1 MGQQWECWVLG
12 IGLLYAVFMLCKQS
26 CTKSPIHLTS
36 WKLESTCK
44 MWCSSPLAS
53 HRWLMNETTANK
65 RDYSQDSTVSA
76 IDGKLWDSY
85 LTLSKCI
92 QELGHT
98 KSAYTLPRYLILW
111 CWHQLCTK
119 NCYMPKKMIE
129 NEMDTSFTIKEIV
142 HLKLG
147 TLTRAKSWDRWFI
160 TMEVL
165 PFCQIPIPRTA
176 H

>member
-1 MGQQWECWVLG
+1 
-12 IGLLYAVFMLCKQS
+12 MLCKQS

-53 HRWLMNETTANK
+53 DRWEDW
-65 RDYSQDSTVSA
+65 DYSQQRGLQPRFYCFCNWWKALRFLLDPVKMHTGIRSHKKCPHSTKVPHPVMLASTMH
-76 IDGKLWDSY
+76 K
-85 LTLSKCI
+85 
-92 QELGHT
+92 E
-98 KSAYTLPRYLILW
+98 
-111 CWHQLCTK
+111 
-119 NCYMPKKMIE
+119 CYMPRKMIE
-129 NEMDTSFTIKEIV
+129 NEMDASFTIKEIV

-147 TLTRAKSWDRWFI
+147 TLNRAKSWDRCFI

-165 PFCQIPIPRTA
+165 PFRQIPIPRTA